1 MNSENDTD
9 AHICM
14 SIQTETLDEFS
25 KVVTEINETKGMHA
39 WNLTSNEMAKSHLR
53 HLVGGR
59 AQDVSNERLFR
70 LEFPER
76 PGALKEFL
84 YSLGKP
90 TSNNTKSWNVSLF
103 HYRNHGADV
112 GRVLVAFQ
120 VDQQDDTAFMAF
132 LNDLGFK
139 YFEET
144 HNPIYEQFLKESFAF
159 SSLHSDTVTVK
170 RIQKSSQFCRFVATN
185 EFEKS

>member
-1 MNSENDTD
+1 MKLVNAGPSLDPRNVTEFSYRMNSENDKD

-25 KVVTEINETKGMHA
+25 KVVRDINATEGMSA
-39 WNLTSNEMAKSHLR
+39 GDLTTNEMAKSHLR

-59 AQDVSNERLFR
+59 AKHVSKERLFR

-84 YSLGKP
+84 YSLGTP
-90 TSNNTKSWNVSLF
+90 TSTTQQWNVSLF

-120 VDQQDDTAFMAF
+120 VNQQDNEAFMTF

-144 HNPIYEQFLKESFAF
+144 HNPIYKQFLK
-159 SSLHSDTVTVK
+159 
-170 RIQKSSQFCRFVATN
+170 
-185 EFEKS
+185 